1 MEIEIARAMFPL
13 MPAEVFEAW
22 LAPLIAAQGWP
33 FTNVDDSILVD
44 DWSRILI
51 ERPLTEWAS
60 FEWAYESHD
69 EVNECLSSGSL
80 GDVMQ
85 LMMHGTPM
93 GSGAALVVR
102 DSKDRYMRA
111 RDIMMEIKG
120 FPGFVTAYE
129 DAGGKLWVVDGH
141 HRIAALSSFPGYKAV
156 AVPFWVAKDGAG

>member
-1 MEIEIARAMFPL
+1 MFPL
-13 MPAEVFEAW
+13 MPAEVFDEW
-22 LAPLIAAQGWP
+22 LGRLIAAQGWP
-33 FTNVDDSILVD
+33 FTNLDDSILVD

-51 ERPLTEWAS
+51 ERPLTEWAT
-60 FEWAYESHD
+60 FVWTYESHN
-69 EVNECLSSGSL
+69 EVNERLSSGSL

-111 RDIMMEIKG
+111 RDIMVEIKG

-129 DAGGKLWVVDGH
+129 DSRGKFCVVDGH
-141 HRIAALSSFPGYKAV
+141 HRLAALANFSGYKSIK
-156 AVPFWVAKDGAG
+156 VPFWIARPAQRR